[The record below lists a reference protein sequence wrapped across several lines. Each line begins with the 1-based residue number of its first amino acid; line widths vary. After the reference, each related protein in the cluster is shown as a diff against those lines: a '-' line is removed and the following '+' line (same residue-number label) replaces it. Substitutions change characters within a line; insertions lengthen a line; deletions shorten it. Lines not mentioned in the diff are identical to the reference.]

1 MANKKFIIGRDPK
14 CDYVIFDSKNRVSR
28 IHAELSIADE
38 KIYIKDLNS
47 LNGVFV
53 NGIKVQ
59 SNISILLT
67 KKDKLTLSYD
77 YPVDLAHFHS
87 DSDDHTKVLQH
98 GIEIDGKHKHEFGVY
113 KDGQKT
119 VVFDRDKTQIGEMLQ
134 MDNSP
139 FVTIGRG
146 SENRIVVNDTN
157 ISRNHCC
164 IRMLTPV
171 MIEVEDL
178 GSSNGTFADEE
189 KIIPNKRHQYTSSV
203 QIKLGKTCALN
214 LKDIFPDIQIL
225 QRKNLTAPPAAN
237 FGAAITKKE
246 SEMFFELEDIWK
258 EYIDRQNKA
267 NNANIGYSIGGSIL
281 ALAFTGFTGGVGTAL
296 LAGGGGILGRYLG
309 QQASNKIRNDL
320 TYEDAFLQTYACP
333 RCKESFQKK
342 PWITVRECL
351 KCKIKFR

>member
-1 MANKKFIIGRDPK
+1 MLQVEALVQMA
-14 CDYVIFDSKNRVSR
+14 
-28 IHAELSIADE
+28 
-38 KIYIKDLNS
+38 S
-47 LNGVFV
+47 LA
-53 NGIKVQ
+53 I
-59 SNISILLT
+59 
-67 KKDKLTLSYD
+67 LTL
-77 YPVDLAHFHS
+77 PGNKG
-87 DSDDHTKVLQH
+87 KVMYLTSASNL
-98 GIEIDGKHKHEFGVY
+98 KF
-113 KDGQKT
+113 QK
-119 VVFDRDKTQIGEMLQ
+119 
-134 MDNSP
+134 
-139 FVTIGRG
+139 
-146 SENRIVVNDTN
+146 
-157 ISRNHCC
+157 
-164 IRMLTPV
+164 
-171 MIEVEDL
+171 
-178 GSSNGTFADEE
+178 